1 MTIPH
6 QHGIHIPQQKPQDP
20 SSLLSTSHP
29 TPFPIP
35 PPTHDNALL
44 MYCFHTLS
52 STTSSSI
59 ITTQYNGFLFISIMC
74 PQPCLLVAI
83 VLHIH
88 PSSTHL
94 TAPTPSIYAFFL
106 CLSLLHVVLTY
117 ILRTCFSACTPP
129 YAPPRGD
136 CRSSSSILPPIHT
149 RHTHINIS

>member
-1 MTIPH
+1 MAFIFPNKSPKIPH
-6 QHGIHIPQQKPQDP
+6 HC
-20 SSLLSTSHP
+20 SLHVIQP
-29 TPFPIP
+29 HFPYH

-117 ILRTCFSACTPP
+117 ILQTCFSACTPP
-129 YAPPRGD
+129 YAPPRGH